1 MCTSGSSCNRTVCFF
16 AHSQAE
22 LRQPSKPSQ
31 TQQQPHLQA
40 SSAASA
46 SPKQQQQSA
55 LLRSNVAAAA
65 GLFSSSTTVPSMQ
78 PWSHA
83 CSHSSSSSSNVML
96 PQQLSCKHSSNTSNV
111 MLPLA
116 TQNSNVQQQLM
127 LNGYEALEFLPH
139 CSAAPSARL
148 LGCNSMDSLSLTSLT
163 GGLTNNNSSSGWN
176 SSASS
181 IGCGSPTA
189 STPSGYNSSCLLLG
203 EGLAGTTSLP
213 SAAVYRSNS
222 NTSNIMNGS
231 SDLAAALQQLK
242 FVPDGPTTVSSGPA
256 ATAGMRFDQFDYD
269 QAAQRMCSPSFGFAG
284 GLAGDLLQ
292 PSAAAAAANA
302 LLLQQQR
309 EQLQQQQLLLA
320 QQEQML
326 LQQQLQMMNLGGFAG
341 QQMMMFPN

>member
-1 MCTSGSSCNRTVCFF
+1 
-16 AHSQAE
+16 
-22 LRQPSKPSQ
+22 
-31 TQQQPHLQA
+31 
-40 SSAASA
+40 
-46 SPKQQQQSA
+46 
-55 LLRSNVAAAA
+55 
-65 GLFSSSTTVPSMQ
+65 MQ

-83 CSHSSSSSSNVML
+83 CSHSSSSNVML

-116 TQNSNVQQQLM
+116 SQNSNMQQQLM
-127 LNGYEALEFLPH
+127 LNGYEALEFLPR
-139 CSAAPSARL
+139 CTAVPSARL
-148 LGCNSMDSLSLTSLT
+148 LGCDSMDSLSLTGLT
-163 GGLTNNNSSSGWN
+163 GGLTNNNSSSGWS

-189 STPSGYNSSCLLLG
+189 STPSGYNSSCLLLK

-222 NTSNIMNGS
+222 NTSNIMTGS
-231 SDLAAALQQLK
+231 SDLAAALQHLK
-242 FVPDGPTTVSSGPA
+242 FVPDGPTVSSGPA
-256 ATAGMRFDQFDYD
+256 ALSAPTATAVTAGMRFDQFDYD

-341 QQMMMFPN
+341 QQMMLFPN